1 MMSSVS
7 VLEGCLYSCCAT
19 RPGPPGTQH
28 SAVLLTDINKT
39 VQTEKCI
46 FLSWWII
53 ELGERSSRTSS
64 VEHQNYR
71 LICMITSG
79 HYYYFAISDRGEVV
93 RRRVPAP
100 GSADPISQSDKLK
113 LYIVIIMILCVI
125 ISRCYS
131 LLRDFPDQ
139 VNLSPSAL
147 EACWQDSQP
156 DLHTDHTRRRNQQ
169 DLLPAGPS
177 TWPQS
182 ALQTS

>member
-1 MMSSVS
+1 MSVQLLCYPARPARYSALSRSFNWYQQNSSDREMHFLILMNYWIRRAGLSYLERWTSELSPYMYDYFGSLLLLCYFRQSVM
-7 VLEGCLYSCCAT
+7 Y
-19 RPGPPGTQH
+19 
-28 SAVLLTDINKT
+28 
-39 VQTEKCI
+39 
-46 FLSWWII
+46 
-53 ELGERSSRTSS
+53 
-64 VEHQNYR
+64 
-71 LICMITSG
+71 
-79 HYYYFAISDRGEVV
+79 RGEVV

-177 TWPQS
+177 SWSQS
-182 ALQTS
+182 ALQTA

>member
-1 MMSSVS
+1 M
-7 VLEGCLYSCCAT
+7 Y
-19 RPGPPGTQH
+19 
-28 SAVLLTDINKT
+28 
-39 VQTEKCI
+39 
-46 FLSWWII
+46 
-53 ELGERSSRTSS
+53 
-64 VEHQNYR
+64 
-71 LICMITSG
+71 
-79 HYYYFAISDRGEVV
+79 RGEVV

-156 DLHTDHTRRRNQQ
+156 DLHTDHMSFN
-169 DLLPAGPS
+169 LLVVNGGILTDAPPVMGIRDFI
-177 TWPQS
+177 
-182 ALQTS
+182 